1 MPRCSCATVSVR
13 WWWTIVRNDLAWKVG
28 VSPAFRC
35 RPLARPES
43 RGAPKR
49 RLPWSEPRAG
59 KTACAGSAAGRPISE
74 LAGGAFLD
82 AHRATTTLRGEKKVR
97 GRLAVAVFDHRM
109 GSRVDIVA
117 AQR

>member
-1 MPRCSCATVSVR
+1 M
-13 WWWTIVRNDLAWKVG
+13 LK
-28 VSPAFRC
+28 
-35 RPLARPES
+35 
-43 RGAPKR
+43 K
-49 RLPWSEPRAG
+49 
-59 KTACAGSAAGRPISE
+59 